1 MPRKLRIE
9 YPGAMDHV
17 MSRANGTEWKAIRRG
32 WCLGPA
38 EFKAKRLEQLEGKL
52 GPHHSGELKRE
63 TAEAR
68 AERII
73 REELKRLK
81 WRKGELLP
89 RPKSDQTVRGTY
101 RLPFGHRPRAP
112 RPSCPRRHLRHR
124 DQYIHHRICGDRQS
138 GQRRRLRGR
147 WRLIFLA
154 VWRSGLHL

>member
-1 MPRKLRIE
+1 
-9 YPGAMDHV
+9 

-81 WRKGELLP
+81 WRKGELFP
-89 RPKSDQTVRGTY
+89 RPKSDLTKVAIAA
-101 RLPFGHRPRAP
+101 RLRRETTLPLPWIAA
-112 RPSCPRRHLRHR
+112 RRHLEEP
-124 DQYIHHRICGDRQS
+124 QRQTTS
-138 GQRRRLRGR
+138 VAESERKVLTNRSRL
-147 WRLIFLA
+147 
-154 VWRSGLHL
+154 